1 MSMFRLANTQ
11 TRYGGC
17 IQRSCLMVIHIGPG
31 IAWVCLWSPAGH
43 IGAKINDGNTV
54 FGHPLHARTRIG
66 GVKPC
71 LHQDPDESDPFLWSA
86 VVVGHAGQVF
96 TRG

>member
-1 MSMFRLANTQ
+1 MAISTPE
-11 TRYGGC
+11 
-17 IQRSCLMVIHIGPG
+17 IRSPRNPPKINIFYIGPG
-31 IAWVCLWSPAGH
+31 IAWVCLGSPAGH
-43 IGAKINDGNTV
+43 LRAKINDGNIV

-86 VVVGHAGQVF
+86 VVVGHARQVC